1 MCKKFERL
9 PTTLYREAKKKSSC
23 TFKWYTR
30 PPAGR
35 MNLGE
40 QRKCQFCFSK
50 SPLNNNEL
58 KIAICT

>member
-9 PTTLYREAKKKSSC
+9 PTTLYTEAKKSLC
-23 TFKWYTR
+23 TIKWYTGT
-30 PPAGR
+30 PAGR

-40 QRKCQFCFSK
+40 QRKCQSCFSK
-50 SPLNNNEL
+50 SPSNNNEL